1 MVAGFSPCKRKG
13 ASTVVH
19 PVGLVH
25 VPRPSARLLLEARY
39 EIAARIECE
48 PLGHTRLYQETIVN
62 TGQFP
67 DADTQDI
74 LVAQPNRD
82 RETLET
88 IELLCRTIWA
98 TRQGWGC
105 QTVLFHDRQAPA
117 LHRRSWSARVCRF
130 AGLTFQSS
138 QCHVLDDA
146 TAHQQEHDQHRHHAH
161 H

>member
-1 MVAGFSPCKRKG
+1 
-13 ASTVVH
+13 
-19 PVGLVH
+19 
-25 VPRPSARLLLEARY
+25 
-39 EIAARIECE
+39 
-48 PLGHTRLYQETIVN
+48 VN

-105 QTVLFHDRQAPA
+105 QTVLFHDRQAR
-117 LHRRSWSARVCRF
+117 HCTGDR
-130 AGLTFQSS
+130 G
-138 QCHVLDDA
+138 VLA
-146 TAHQQEHDQHRHHAH
+146 CVGSRG
-161 H
+161 